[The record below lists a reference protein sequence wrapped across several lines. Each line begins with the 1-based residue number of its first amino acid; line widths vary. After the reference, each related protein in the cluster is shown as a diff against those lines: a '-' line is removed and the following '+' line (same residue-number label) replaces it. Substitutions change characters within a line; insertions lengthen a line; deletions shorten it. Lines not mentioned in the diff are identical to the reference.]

1 LPQCFDLP
9 IDQLTDLTFDG
20 GGWVRHHTSSS
31 DGILARLLA
40 FAHTPI
46 CENLAVSRGPVCL
59 LEVTKPGR
67 LMPYKKTRDYS
78 PDEKFQEVMS
88 ALREAKPAT
97 ATVRDP
103 IMEQLKQCPDAFKVG
118 EILGKVFD
126 SLKYGQYEILA
137 DRLLPPAGT
146 VIPPLA

>member
-1 LPQCFDLP
+1 
-9 IDQLTDLTFDG
+9 
-20 GGWVRHHTSSS
+20 
-31 DGILARLLA
+31 
-40 FAHTPI
+40 
-46 CENLAVSRGPVCL
+46 
-59 LEVTKPGR
+59 
-67 LMPYKKTRDYS
+67 MPRKRIRDSS
-78 PDEKFQEVMS
+78 PDEKFQEVVR
-88 ALREAKPAT
+88 ALREAKQAT

-126 SLKYGQYEILA
+126 SFKYGQDEILA